1 MCLDLFAGLLGKGIG
16 RILYHEVKDIGSD
29 ERSFVRGSGS
39 VNSFG
44 EPSKVES
51 NARSCSSLIRPMS
64 VFRRIIKGMLV
75 RRSLSVN
82 TSAIATQLETTYD
95 TVKSKITS
103 LLASFRREKNKEETS
118 KGTGKGAD
126 EIYRSKWFAYEA
138 FGFLKDKN
146 KCKETINSCTSQN
159 ASKENESQ

>member
-1 MCLDLFAGLLGKGIG
+1 MSRSGSSHFQLIVTGISAEQLHD
-16 RILYHEVKDIGSD
+16 RPVYTARAFVANRSD

-82 TSAIATQLETTYD
+82 TSGFFEQRSPNSVLAYWLSSSHVSHFECGIP
-95 TVKSKITS
+95 S
-103 LLASFRREKNKEETS
+103 LVYSV
-118 KGTGKGAD
+118 
-126 EIYRSKWFAYEA
+126 
-138 FGFLKDKN
+138 
-146 KCKETINSCTSQN
+146 
-159 ASKENESQ
+159 